1 MGLSIDPTSFLHDE
15 VKKAKIKLEKA
26 LKRGNSL
33 VAAKQAKRVAEL
45 LRELARYKRVGGKE
59 LLDLAEEYEDLA
71 KRLRAGELVPIASLP
86 KDVRE
91 AMKRQP
97 ATYVVTPGLRPT
109 KAVRHSWFR

>member
-59 LLDLAEEYEDLA
+59 LLDLAEELGA
-71 KRLRAGELVPIASLP
+71 AHLGHALV
-86 KDVRE
+86 DDERGH
-91 AMKRQP
+91 
-97 ATYVVTPGLRPT
+97 GLRQVLEFLHCFEGLG
-109 KAVRHSWFR
+109 ARRGGHYLVGRSVVVA